1 VVEFT
6 IVLPLMLFLFLAVS
20 ELGRAFLHY
29 NALTRAVR
37 DSARYVAAWALR
49 GQSGTVNIDAT
60 LSSEARNLL
69 VYGRTGGGG
78 PPILPGLAPG
88 NVTVSDAGNG
98 NISVSVQYQYQPM
111 LAPDIP
117 SLVGNGSV
125 GGTFTM
131 NAQVVMKAL

>member
-6 IVLPLMLFLFLAVS
+6 IALPLMLVLFMAVS

-37 DSARYVAAWALR
+37 DSARHVADKALL

-60 LSSEARNLL
+60 LNNEARNLL
-69 VYGRTGGGG
+69 VYGKTGGGG
-78 PPILPGLAPG
+78 QPILPGLAPG
-88 NVTVSDAGNG
+88 NVTVANAGNG
-98 NISVSVQYQYQPM
+98 NISVTVQYQYQPM

-117 SLVGNGSV
+117 ALIG
-125 GGTFTM
+125 GGTTGGTYAM
-131 NAQVVMKAL
+131 RAQVVMKAL